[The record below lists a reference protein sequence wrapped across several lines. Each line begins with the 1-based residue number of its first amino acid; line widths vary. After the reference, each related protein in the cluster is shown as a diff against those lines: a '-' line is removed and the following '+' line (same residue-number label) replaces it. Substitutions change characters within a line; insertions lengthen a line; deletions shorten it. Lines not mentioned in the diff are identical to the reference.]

1 MVKSYSKIIILS
13 LIYILGGT
21 SVLAQECPLGFKRP
35 SYKTR
40 GAFCSTGE
48 FVKDAYNF
56 DKNISCEEMEVDHL
70 IPLKLAHC
78 AGLSDEQLKR
88 LANDPRNLKFT
99 FWLTNRS
106 KGAKDLYSFVETL
119 DPKIQKKILVDGVN
133 LMNDYKIPLGPQL
146 SQELARRLALTSE
159 QLAPSPNLIK
169 KRKMKD
175 LLERMTRRVGVSMAR
190 GVAAAQPQAVTG
202 VLAPMALAMIAW
214 EVYDACQ
221 QIKDL
226 NEMKQINSGTDV
238 TYEKVEDEGSCG
250 MSRAELFQAFT
261 GKDAA
266 FEECVKS
273 RLQTGESDPPE
284 CRNYPIKLP
293 HKTAAEPNIILLEL
307 PHNQ

>member
-1 MVKSYSKIIILS
+1 M
-13 LIYILGGT
+13 IYILGVT
-21 SVLAQECPLGFKRP
+21 SVVAQECPLGFKRP

-175 LLERMTRRVGVSMAR
+175 LLERMTRRVGTSMAR
-190 GVAAAQPQAVTG
+190 GIAAAQPQAATG

-226 NEMKQINSGTDV
+226 DELKQINSETGLTA
-238 TYEKVEDEGSCG
+238 EKIDEEDTCG
-250 MSRAELFQAFT
+250 MSRAEIFQTFT

-273 RLQTGESDPPE
+273 RLRTGDADTPE
-284 CRNYPIKLP
+284 CKDYPTELP
-293 HKTAAEPNIILLEL
+293 HKTTAESDDISLEL
-307 PHNQ
+307 PHN